1 MQKSFVGLI
10 LAAAAAFGYQKYSK
24 MTSEQK
30 ADLKKR
36 GKGFLDKNFPG
47 MKNMFGKKETTTEPE
62 FTGPPYWSV
71 NNDF

>member
-10 LAAAAAFGYQKYSK
+10 LATAAAFGYQKYSK
-24 MTSEQK
+24 MTPEQK

-62 FTGPPYWSV
+62 FTGPPY
-71 NNDF
+71 

>member
-62 FTGPPYWSV
+62 FTGPPY
-71 NNDF
+71 

>member
-1 MQKSFVGLI
+1 MQKSFVGLM

-62 FTGPPYWSV
+62 FTGPPY
-71 NNDF
+71 

>member
-24 MTSEQK
+24 MTPEQK

-47 MKNMFGKKETTTEPE
+47 MKNMFGKKEPTTESE
-62 FTGPPYWSV
+62 FNAPPY
-71 NNDF
+71 